1 MDDSGHGTHVAG
13 IIGGVGNNSLG
24 ITGVCWGV
32 KLLPLRIIK
41 KFGSATYG
49 TYSAAIGA
57 LDYIR
62 QLNSPVRRVAVA
74 NHSWG
79 GSGYSL
85 AMLNAINNPL
95 STNDP
100 LPTGITS
107 SFLRDTN
114 VITLAGL
121 TAQVGRI
128 KIGMTISGT
137 GIPVNTLVTIVSG
150 STVTLSNYT
159 TAARTNQPLVFSNPV
174 RPRPYGVVHVA
185 AAGNSRANNDRMPI
199 YPANA
204 ASGFIISVGATD
216 SADSPSIWTGLAG
229 TNSGRLT
236 VDVFAPGTGIWSTRL
251 KLPTDPSYG
260 YESRNGTS
268 MAAPQVAG
276 AVALLRLW
284 QPALTEVQARQVV
297 IDQVD
302 MTNELKT
309 RCLSGGRLNVGKIL
323 DKVYSPSLFGSGG
336 STSGL
341 GSAAAALQIAQAVT
355 GRLAAGN
362 THNLLLDQ
370 GEVWAWGAGTSGQLG
385 NGGSVDSS
393 TPVKVSGLRDVVMVA
408 VASSS
413 SYALKADGTVWSWG
427 SNSNFM
433 LGLGRVVS
441 SVERSTPQQI
451 TGLSD
456 ISWISGGSNHCLAV
470 RSDGQLFAWGQNTDG
485 QLGDG
490 TTIIRSSPIMVPG
503 LTQIIQAD
511 AGWFHSVAVDK
522 NGAVYAWGRR
532 ASSSSNNL
540 GDGNLAE
547 DALTPVAITGISDVI
562 MVEAAQTGTIYLKQD
577 GSVWGAG
584 AIIAPNCNTPRMLPG
599 LTDIQFI
606 AAGSLHALAIDREGK
621 LFGWGNGGAGELG
634 SGQPTGGN
642 NNPQEVAMAG
652 DAGIVACSAGASL
665 SMILDGSGR
674 VLTCGQNPQGRLGYT
689 VLPERAFPV
698 RHPTLD
704 GATSL
709 GASGPVR
716 WASHPSKGFLVWG
729 SVHGAGNGSTTLGL
743 FQKPTSYQAPGLTSP
758 ILQCASGFP
767 YITAALLANG
777 TVVSLNSGTN
787 PTPVSGIS
795 NVTRIAAGDN
805 FVLAILEDQTVK
817 SWGKN
822 DYGQLGDGTTTQRFS
837 PVAVPGLTGV
847 TQVSGGR
854 GHSLALRSDGTVWAW
869 GNNSYGQVGDGTTN
883 DRLAPIQVPG
893 LTDVV
898 KVEAVGPFGL
908 NAQLNNG
915 ASFALTS
922 SGALYGWGKAG
933 SYFGQQP
940 NPSDK
945 LSPEVIFSSPTNPV
959 TDFVVKPDCL
969 VALRRDGTLIS
980 WGSTYYLGRA
990 PGDKTSSLVPAPVY
1004 GGTNVISLVSSNV
1017 PGSILF
1023 TKQDGSVWTWGGDL
1037 FYTMGLGESFACQF
1051 VPIAGFGG
1059 ISGIVSS
1066 LGAGDTANSWQF
1078 QNFSVAEILDD
1089 SLVSDSADP
1098 DADGIPNL
1106 LEYALGLNPRALT
1119 SSGLP
1124 TARTDLI
1131 GASAQSESA
1140 GSEVQLFSTPTVDL
1154 TSGKRYLAYTVNRS
1168 SGIRQDIDY
1177 IVEVSNDLINW
1188 NSGDPYTVTVLDT
1201 AETLE
1206 VYSATSLDD
1215 VPRQFMRLKIQR
1227 K

>member
-1 MDDSGHGTHVAG
+1 
-13 IIGGVGNNSLG
+13 
-24 ITGVCWGV
+24 
-32 KLLPLRIIK
+32 
-41 KFGSATYG
+41 
-49 TYSAAIGA
+49 
-57 LDYIR
+57 
-62 QLNSPVRRVAVA
+62 
-74 NHSWG
+74 
-79 GSGYSL
+79 
-85 AMLNAINNPL
+85 
-95 STNDP
+95 
-100 LPTGITS
+100 
-107 SFLRDTN
+107 
-114 VITLAGL
+114 
-121 TAQVGRI
+121 
-128 KIGMTISGT
+128 MTISGL

-159 TAARTNQPLVFSNPV
+159 TAARTNQAVTFSNPV
-174 RPRPYGVVHVA
+174 RPKPYGVVHVA
-185 AAGNSRANNDRMPI
+185 AAGNSRANNDRLPI

-229 TNSGRLT
+229 TNIGRLT
-236 VDVFAPGTGIWSTRL
+236 VDIFAPGTGIWSTRL

-302 MTNELKT
+302 MTDELKT

-355 GRLAAGN
+355 GRLAAG
-362 THNLLLDQ
+362 TGHNLLLDQ
-370 GEVWAWGAGTSGQLG
+370 GEVWAWGAGTLGELG

-408 VASSS
+408 AAINSSF
-413 SYALKADGTVWSWG
+413 ALKADGTVWSWG
-427 SNSNFM
+427 SNTSRN
-433 LGLGRVVS
+433 LGLGLTNS
-441 SVERSTPQQI
+441 SIVNRTPQQI

-456 ISWISGGSNHCLAV
+456 ISWISATSYHCLAV

-490 TTIIRSSPIMVPG
+490 TTTERLSPIMVPG

-511 AGWFHSVAVDK
+511 ASWFHSVAVDK

-532 ASSSSNNL
+532 GTSSYNPL
-540 GDGNLAE
+540 GDGNLTE

-562 MVEAAQTGTIYLKQD
+562 MVEGSQTGTIYLKPD

-584 AIIAPNCNTPRMLPG
+584 ASIAPNWNTPRILPG

-606 AAGSLHALAIDREGK
+606 AAGSSHALAIDREGK
-621 LFGWGNGGAGELG
+621 LFGWGNGATGALG
-634 SGQPTGGN
+634 SGQPTGVVA
-642 NNPQEVAMAG
+642 NPREVAIAG
-652 DAGIVACSAGASL
+652 DAGVVACSAGQGF

-674 VLTCGQNPQGRLGYT
+674 VLTSGENAQGRLGYT

-729 SVHGAGNGSTTLGL
+729 SVHGSGNASNTLGQ
-743 FQKPTSYQAPGLTSP
+743 FQKPTSYQASGLTSP
-758 ILQCASGFP
+758 ILQCASGSS
-767 YITAALLANG
+767 YITVALLANG

-787 PTPVSGIS
+787 PTSVSGIS
-795 NVTRIAAGDN
+795 NVTRIAAGDG

-817 SWGKN
+817 SWGSN
-822 DYGQLGDGTTTQRFS
+822 SYGQLGDGTTTQRLS

-883 DRLAPIQVPG
+883 DKLAPIQVPG
-893 LTDVV
+893 LNGVV

-908 NAQLNNG
+908 SAPLNNG

-933 SYFGQQP
+933 GYFGQQP
-940 NPSDK
+940 NSSNK

-959 TDFVVKPDCL
+959 TDFVVKPDCI
-969 VALRRDGTLIS
+969 VVLRRDGTLIS
-980 WGSTYYLGRA
+980 WGSSHLGRA
-990 PGDKTSSLVPAPVY
+990 PGDKTSILTPAPVY
-1004 GGTNVISLVSSNV
+1004 GGTNVISLVSSNIF
-1017 PGSILF
+1017 GSILF
-1023 TKQDGSVWTWGGDL
+1023 TKQDGSVWTWGQDRL
-1037 FYTMGLGESFACQF
+1037 YTMGLGDSFACQF

-1059 ISGIVSS
+1059 ISGTVSS

-1089 SLVSDSADP
+1089 SLVSDLADP

-1106 LEYALGLNPRALT
+1106 IEYALGLNPRALT

-1124 TARTDLI
+1124 TARTDLL
-1131 GASAQSESA
+1131 GASTQSESA
-1140 GSEVQLFSTPTVDL
+1140 GSEVQLFSTPTVEL
-1154 TSGKRYLAYTVNRS
+1154 TSGKRYLAYTVDRS
-1168 SGIRQDIDY
+1168 GGIRQDIDY
-1177 IVEVSNDLINW
+1177 IVEVSNDLVTW
-1188 NSGDPYTVTVLDT
+1188 NSGDPHTVKVLDT
-1201 AETLE
+1201 AEVLE

-1215 VPRQFMRLKIQR
+1215 APRQFMRLRIQR